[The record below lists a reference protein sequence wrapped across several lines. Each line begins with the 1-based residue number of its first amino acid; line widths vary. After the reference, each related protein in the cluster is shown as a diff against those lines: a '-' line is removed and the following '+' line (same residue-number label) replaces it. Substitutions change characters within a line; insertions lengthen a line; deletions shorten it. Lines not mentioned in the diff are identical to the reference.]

1 MASREDIEIEESV
14 EMSDMAL
21 SPANTTEGSYDYCLE
36 LMDYTHNGFYHFTVI
51 VSANHENYIEIVNQV
66 LLVNQDSKNTNII
79 MN

>member
-36 LMDYTHNGFYHFTVI
+36 WMDYNGFYYFTVI

-66 LLVNQDSKNTNII
+66 LLVDQDSKNTNII